1 MRQTWHEHRATLSA
15 LCMAVSVTIKVNTDQ
30 KGHPTDNGVVA
41 FRDLIAPD
49 DAPVVAKLRL

>member
-1 MRQTWHEHRATLSA
+1 
-15 LCMAVSVTIKVNTDQ
+15 VPVTIKVNTDQ

>member
-1 MRQTWHEHRATLSA
+1 
-15 LCMAVSVTIKVNTDQ
+15 MAVSVTIKVNTDQ

-41 FRDLIAPD
+41 FCDLIAPD